1 MNARFDAVL
10 LARDAEGL
18 FWMARYLERVEN
30 IARLVDVTQSFES
43 PGYENDAWL
52 GLIRINADEQSFAE
66 RGFSVDASHV
76 KCFYLLDRGNATSVP
91 ANLENARTNA
101 RTLRPL
107 ISTEMWRQINVFH
120 RFVGQLKLHDLE
132 GDALSRV
139 CTKLKE
145 GVQAHTGVT
154 EGTLYRD
161 HGWYF
166 YEMGRLIERA
176 DQTTR
181 MLDIKY
187 TTILP
192 RDGEAK
198 RVAELTQWNA
208 VLRAAAGYHAFKRHA
223 RAVFSAEDVVHFL
236 LRDPSSPRSVLLC
249 VRRTEAH
256 LDDLR
261 RIYGLGRASE
271 PMELAE
277 YLRELLLE
285 KPIGHI
291 LDMGL
296 HDYLDIVQI
305 QIQQLAG
312 SVGRAF
318 FRDWRP
324 EPLPSQSQSQ
334 SQSMRDGSQSQS
346 QSQGQSQGHGLLP
359 LEPLAP
365 LQPLQPLRPLRGR
378 DDETEAMT

>member
-1 MNARFDAVL
+1 MRFDTVL

-30 IARLVDVTQSFES
+30 LARLIDVTQSFES
-43 PGYENDAWL
+43 PGYESEAWF
-52 GLIRINADEQSFAE
+52 GLIRINADEKNFSA
-66 RGFSVDASHV
+66 RGFSPDADHV
-76 KCFYLLDRGNATSVP
+76 KRFYLLDRGNPTSVP
-91 ANLENARTNA
+91 RNIEDARTNA

-107 ISTEMWRQINVFH
+107 MSTEMWRQINVFH
-120 RFVGQLKLHDLE
+120 RFISHISPEDLE
-132 GDALSRV
+132 GDSLSRL
-139 CTKLKE
+139 CTRLRE
-145 GVQAHTGVT
+145 GVQAHTGIT

-161 HGWYF
+161 QGWYF
-166 YEMGRLIERA
+166 YHMGRVIERA

-223 RAVFSAEDVVHFL
+223 RANFRAEDVVEFL

-249 VRRTEAH
+249 VRRVEAY

-261 RIYGLGRASE
+261 RIYGLSRSHEALE
-271 PMELAE
+271 AAE
-277 YLRELLLE
+277 YLREILTE
-285 KPIGHI
+285 KAISHI
-291 LDMGL
+291 LATGL
-296 HDYLDIVQI
+296 HDYLDVVQI
-305 QIQQLAG
+305 HLQLLAG
-312 SVGRAF
+312 AIGRAF

-324 EPLPSQSQSQ
+324 ERPASLQTQSQSQ
-334 SQSMRDGSQSQS
+334 TTHAPGDRAGGRS
-346 QSQGQSQGHGLLP
+346 
-359 LEPLAP
+359 EALA
-365 LQPLQPLRPLRGR
+365 
-378 DDETEAMT
+378 

>member
-1 MNARFDAVL
+1 MSARFDAVL

-30 IARLVDVTQSFES
+30 LARLIDVTQSFES
-43 PGYENDAWL
+43 PGYETDAWF
-52 GLIRINADEQSFAE
+52 GLIRINADEKNFAA
-66 RGFSVDASHV
+66 RGFSPDADHV
-76 KCFYLLDRGNATSVP
+76 KRFYLLDKGNPTSVP
-91 ANLENARTNA
+91 GNLEDARTNA

-107 ISTEMWRQINVFH
+107 MSTEMWRQLNVFH
-120 RFVGQLKLHDLE
+120 RFASGLTPADLE
-132 GDALSRV
+132 GDALSRL

-145 GVQAHTGVT
+145 GVQAHTGIT

-161 HGWYF
+161 QGWYF
-166 YEMGRLIERA
+166 YELGRLVERA

-187 TTILP
+187 TAILP
-192 RDGEAK
+192 RDNEEK

-208 VLRAAAGYHAFKRHA
+208 VLRAAAGYHAFKRRT
-223 RAVFSAEDVVHFL
+223 RASFSAEDVVHFL

-249 VRRTEAH
+249 IRRAEAH

-261 RIYGLGRASE
+261 RIYGLHHADE
-271 PMELAE
+271 AMEVAE

-285 KPIGHI
+285 KPISHI
-291 LDMGL
+291 LAIGL

-305 QIQQLAG
+305 HIQKLAAAI
-312 SVGRAF
+312 GRAF

-324 EPLPSQSQSQ
+324 APEPDASQSQSQ
-334 SQSMRDGSQSQS
+334 SG
-346 QSQGQSQGHGLLP
+346 G
-359 LEPLAP
+359 
-365 LQPLQPLRPLRGR
+365 
-378 DDETEAMT
+378 EATA

>member
-1 MNARFDAVL
+1 VSARFDAVL

-30 IARLVDVTQSFES
+30 LARLIDVTQSFES
-43 PGYENDAWL
+43 PGYETDAWF
-52 GLIRINADEQSFAE
+52 GLIRINADEKNFAA
-66 RGFSVDASHV
+66 RGFSPDADHV
-76 KCFYLLDRGNATSVP
+76 KRFYLLDKGNPTSVP
-91 ANLENARTNA
+91 GNLEDARTNA

-107 ISTEMWRQINVFH
+107 MSTEMWRQLNVFH
-120 RFVGQLKLHDLE
+120 RFASGLTPADLE
-132 GDALSRV
+132 GDALSRL

-145 GVQAHTGVT
+145 GVQAHTGIT

-161 HGWYF
+161 QGWYF
-166 YEMGRLIERA
+166 YELGRLVERA

-187 TTILP
+187 TAILP
-192 RDGEAK
+192 RDNEEK

-208 VLRAAAGYHAFKRHA
+208 VLRAAAGYHAFKRRT
-223 RAVFSAEDVVHFL
+223 RASFSAEDVVHFL

-249 VRRTEAH
+249 IRRAEAH

-261 RIYGLGRASE
+261 RIYGLHHADE
-271 PMELAE
+271 AMEVAE

-285 KPIGHI
+285 KPISHI
-291 LDMGL
+291 LAIGL

-305 QIQQLAG
+305 HIQKLAAAI
-312 SVGRAF
+312 GRAF

-324 EPLPSQSQSQ
+324 APEPDASQSQSQ
-334 SQSMRDGSQSQS
+334 SG
-346 QSQGQSQGHGLLP
+346 G
-359 LEPLAP
+359 
-365 LQPLQPLRPLRGR
+365 
-378 DDETEAMT
+378 EATA

>member
-1 MNARFDAVL
+1 MKFDSVL
-10 LARDAEGL
+10 LSRDAEGL

-30 IARLVDVTQSFES
+30 LARLIDVTQSFES
-43 PGYENDAWL
+43 PGYEAEAWL
-52 GLIRINADEQSFAE
+52 GLIRINSDEKNFAA
-66 RGFSVDASHV
+66 RGFSVDADHV
-76 KCFYLLDRGNATSVP
+76 KRFYLLDRGNPTSVP
-91 ANLENARTNA
+91 SNLEDARTNA

-107 ISTEMWRQINVFH
+107 MSTEMWRQINVFH
-120 RFVGQLKLHDLE
+120 RFVSHLTSADLH
-132 GDALSRV
+132 GDALSRL
-139 CTKLKE
+139 CNKLKD
-145 GVQAHTGVT
+145 GVQAHTGIT

-161 HGWYF
+161 QGWYF

-208 VLRAAAGYHAFKRHA
+208 VLRAAAGYHAFKRLA
-223 RAVFSAEDVVHFL
+223 RASFSAEDVVHFL

-261 RIYGLGRASE
+261 RIYGLSGSSE
-271 PMELAE
+271 AIEVAE
-277 YLRELLLE
+277 YLRELLTE
-285 KPIGHI
+285 KPISAI
-291 LDMGL
+291 LDNGL
-296 HDYLDIVQI
+296 HDYLDVVQI
-305 QIQQLAG
+305 HIQHLAA
-312 SVGRAF
+312 SIGRAF

-324 EPLPSQSQSQ
+324 PAPGSDDNAASETSA
-334 SQSMRDGSQSQS
+334 GSQSQS
-346 QSQGQSQGHGLLP
+346 QSQGFASNDTAPDSRPVSSAGGRS
-359 LEPLAP
+359 EALA
-365 LQPLQPLRPLRGR
+365 
-378 DDETEAMT
+378 